1 MDESNR
7 KADQIETASAR
18 FRFDAKAVSYAA
30 HVGLDVHKG
39 TIAVAVAER
48 GRGEPIYR
56 AQSHPLRQLASQ
68 ARHLQR
74 YLQRIPGQTVSLDIS
89 RQAARR
95 LND

>member
-18 FRFDAKAVSYAA
+18 LRFDAKAVSYAA

-56 AQSHPLRQLASQ
+56 AQSHPLRQLAFP
-68 ARHLQR
+68 R
-74 YLQRIPGQTVSLDIS
+74 
-89 RQAARR
+89 
-95 LND
+95 